1 VGSVADTDSDL
12 PHCFLRLDIRHMSAA
27 RNNRA
32 VVMGELSSQHLASV
46 NLLRQIAES
55 SSICQIVIMR
65 LLEQS
70 PDCKL
75 LFNRDKEYGS

>member
-1 VGSVADTDSDL
+1 
-12 PHCFLRLDIRHMSAA
+12 
-27 RNNRA
+27 
-32 VVMGELSSQHLASV
+32 MGELSSQHLASV